1 MCGELCEHVRCDKPC
16 RKRIPTCR
24 HPCIGLCGEKCP
36 RLCRICDKDEV
47 TETFF
52 GTEDEPGALFVELI
66 DCGHVIEV
74 GAMDSY
80 MALQPETEE
89 DLSERWGESVETQS
103 IKLKG
108 CPKCNTPIRRSFRYA
123 DIVKQLL
130 HDIDVVK
137 QKMLDEETN
146 MIHKRDKLARKL
158 RELSN
163 SFPACDLSTFINWLR
178 QRRST
183 DELTTIENQ
192 LRLLEQI
199 CKVRSTVKK
208 DLLKIEG
215 NSTNPH
221 LYKVSVS
228 KDLSSTKR
236 QAAASEVSLELDRLQ
251 TMLMGFQISE
261 QVLLD
266 IRDEILRTG
275 LLLRLRSVECDL
287 IERSVQLDTC
297 NQSRLCKIETQLTQG
312 KRISSAESEEIEA
325 EINKLRIE
333 SGLGILSK
341 EERIMIVKAM
351 KFAKGHWY
359 KCPNGHVYAI
369 GECGG
374 ANQES
379 TCPEC
384 HSVIGGR
391 DHKLHVGNEVKD
403 RLSTI
408 KVQKKL

>member
-16 RKRIPTCR
+16 RKRLPTCG

-74 GAMDSY
+74 GAMDDY

-89 DLSERWGESVETQS
+89 ELSEGQGESAQSQS

-146 MIHKRDKLARKL
+146 MIHKRDKLAREL
-158 RELSN
+158 RELSS
-163 SFPACDLSTFINWLR
+163 SFPACDLSTFKNWLR

-221 LYKVSVS
+221 LNKESIS
-228 KDLSSTKR
+228 KDPSSTKR
-236 QAAASEVSLELDRLQ
+236 QAAANEVSFELDRLQ
-251 TMLMGFQISE
+251 TMLMELQISE
-261 QVLLD
+261 QLLLD

-287 IERSVQLDTC
+287 TERSVQLSTS
-297 NQSRLCKIETQLTQG
+297 NQSRLSKIEIQLTRG

-325 EINKLRIE
+325 EMNQLRIV
-333 SGLGILSK
+333 SGLGTLSK
-341 EERIMIVKAM
+341 EERVMIVKAM
-351 KFAKGHWY
+351 GFSKGHWY
-359 KCPNGHVYAI
+359 KCPNGHIYAI
-369 GECGG
+369 GDCGG

-379 TCPEC
+379 RCPEC
-384 HSVIGGR
+384 NLVIGGMH
-391 DHKLHVGNEVKD
+391 HKLHAGNEVD
-403 RLSTI
+403 
-408 KVQKKL
+408 